1 MLKRTMYNH
10 KLLALFFVYILL
22 SVGNLVQ
29 AKDNA
34 IHIEADKVEL
44 DEKSGI
50 SYYIGN
56 VKLSQAN
63 LSITADKLTVFTE
76 NEELSRIVASGNPA
90 HFLRTP
96 DDRTPNTVTAQ
107 AMTIEFNAKQQTLKL
122 SGDVRLTHGDNHF
135 SGENVS
141 YDILNNI
148 MKATGSETKKR
159 VQAVIQ
165 MDTLKQKAK

>member
-1 MLKRTMYNH
+1 MYNG
-10 KLLALFFVYILL
+10 KFLVFLLLYVVFSGF
-22 SVGNLVQ
+22 NLTR
-29 AKDNA
+29 AEDNA

-76 NEELSRIVASGNPA
+76 NDELSHITAKGNPA
-90 HFLRTP
+90 RFLKTP
-96 DDRTPNTVTAQ
+96 DKQTTSAVTAQ
-107 AMTIEFNAKQQTLKL
+107 ALNIEFNARLQTLRL
-122 SGDVRLTHGDNHF
+122 TGDVKVNQGDNHF

-141 YDILNNI
+141 YDILNNV
-148 MKATGSETKKR
+148 MKATGNETRKR
-159 VQAVIQ
+159 IKAVIQ
-165 MDTLKQKAK
+165 MDTLKQKAKQ